1 MFLQETYALQDCIKY
16 DDATS
21 DKSSSYTKLSN
32 AQLSFDSANNQYVAY
47 NNGGTTFECIVL
59 PLSNLP
65 SDISMELEARILSN
79 GSNRQPRFG
88 FSTNN
93 SSGYYIGLCQ
103 IGGSDAFLKN
113 YNGSDNVIS
122 STLTSPINLNTWFKV
137 KITYDGSTL
146 TGYRYDS
153 NGDLID
159 SVSAT
164 VTAPPVGVAI
174 GLVASNNRINF
185 KNLKIKPL

>member
-1 MFLQETYALQDCIKY
+1 M
-16 DDATS
+16 
-21 DKSSSYTKLSN
+21 
-32 AQLSFDSANNQYVAY
+32 
-47 NNGGTTFECIVL
+47 
-59 PLSNLP
+59 
-65 SDISMELEARILSN
+65 ILSN

-88 FSTNN
+88 FLTNN
-93 SSGYYIGLCQ
+93 NNGYYVGLCQ
-103 IGGSDAFLKN
+103 VGGSDAFLKS

-122 STLTSPINLNTWFKV
+122 NTLTSPINLNTWFKV
-137 KITYDGSTL
+137 KITYDGSIL

-159 SVSAT
+159 STNAT
-164 VTAPPVGVAI
+164 ISVVPVGVAI